1 MIIGLYCNQFDG
13 LGLVGHLAIVSVRV
27 SRTLGDRV
35 TGVAPYVLNLFLLT
49 PYTQSNP
56 MVYCV
61 LKILNRK
68 QRNRER
74 GKRIE
79 KI

>member
-1 MIIGLYCNQFDG
+1 MMQGPRSEREG
-13 LGLVGHLAIVSVRV
+13 GPRRVRVRVRV

-56 MVYCV
+56 KVYCV
-61 LKILNRK
+61 LKI
-68 QRNRER
+68 
-74 GKRIE
+74 
-79 KI
+79 

>member
-1 MIIGLYCNQFDG
+1 MRVDQ
-13 LGLVGHLAIVSVRV
+13 VGAFGVRV

-56 MVYCV
+56 KVYCV
-61 LKILNRK
+61 LKI
-68 QRNRER
+68 
-74 GKRIE
+74 
-79 KI
+79 

>member
-1 MIIGLYCNQFDG
+1 MNFAANVTDLF
-13 LGLVGHLAIVSVRV
+13 LAKCYFYFLSDTKVRVRVRVRVRV

-56 MVYCV
+56 KVYCV
-61 LKILNRK
+61 LKI
-68 QRNRER
+68 
-74 GKRIE
+74 
-79 KI
+79 